1 MWFKGTSFEVN
12 LIDHGMFTAASPARV
27 GEQGIKFVPT
37 RFVATS
43 CISRARMG
51 TLNSESSI
59 LSFPDCCILRARVGE
74 RIPWSFRATSN
85 FGCILRAHVWEQSKI
100 GFFSLLA

>member
-59 LSFPDCCILRARVGE
+59 LSFPDCCILRARVGNKGVTKCDTLGGDYHL
-74 RIPWSFRATSN
+74 PRA
-85 FGCILRAHVWEQSKI
+85 RVWERT
-100 GFFSLLA
+100 G